1 MYFNHAYRKAYIG
14 TASGGNLVTTS
25 TGTTA
30 SLTAGQ
36 LGFFNAKTFAAVA
49 PASMDQKPFIIA
61 QGSWYKSPGYN
72 DKIGPFHGGYQ
83 ESVKTKVI
91 NPKYITRVFTTCATP
106 AVNQVI
112 SIGWDLTAGG
122 DGFLFECGMTYRLR
136 IDLKG
141 SPALRFLSHNV
152 YNTVDSYSGCCTD
165 ECTATCTGAPVDAAC
180 VLLGWKDQIYRNPW
194 MTQFILPQVYV
205 KGAGGANVEVY
216 SAADVAANRNDTSF
230 TANTATNTTLT
241 VTAMG
246 TGSNP
251 IAIGMAVTGAGI
263 TPGTTI
269 SAFVSG
275 TLGGVGVYTLSAAS
289 TATANGVSMTATKA
303 AYTCATVDPQ
313 DVVAGLKLTVAYVD
327 TKFGIC
333 TFTPTD
339 FYELQPLQIYTSITD
354 DSGDPC
360 SIKPIANSST
370 GEFVTE
376 ITAPAQTQGTGETVI
391 RDLILDARYRQEAY
405 PDSMNVNHLRMREIE
420 SNPVLLGN
428 SGQTIRTSLYDSIN
442 ILHSVPRF
450 NNPTGT
456 FDNDQYLIT
465 IYVPTGTN
473 CVAFLDGLQRAINCA
488 GTGVAIEN
496 WTVGGNCTGMIP
508 TVAADYCVN

>member
-1 MYFNHAYRKAYIG
+1 MYFNHAYRKAFLG
-14 TASGGNLVTTS
+14 VENQAGDLTVAT

-30 SLTAGQ
+30 ALTAGQ
-36 LGFFNAKTFAAVA
+36 LGLFDAKTYGVYT
-49 PASMDQKPFIIA
+49 PSNKPFIIA
-61 QGSWYKSPGYN
+61 QGSWYKSPGYS
-72 DKIGPFHGGYQ
+72 DKIGPYHGGYQ

-91 NPKYITRVFTTCATP
+91 NPKYVTRVFTTCATP
-106 AVNQVI
+106 AINQVI
-112 SIGWDLTAGG
+112 SIGWDLADG

-165 ECTATCTGAPVDAAC
+165 ECTATCTGDPVDAAC

-194 MTQFILPQVYV
+194 MTQFILPQVYIQN
-205 KGAGGANVEVY
+205 GAGDAEEVY
-216 SAADVAANRNDTSF
+216 SAADVEAGRNTASF
-230 TANTATNTTLT
+230 TADTTNTNDTLT

-246 TGSNP
+246 TGSFP
-251 IAIGMAVTGAGI
+251 IAIGMVVTGAGI
-263 TPGTTI
+263 PGGTTI
-269 SAFVSG
+269 ASFG
-275 TLGGVGVYTLSAAS
+275 TGEGGVGTYTLSANA
-289 TATANGVSMTATKA
+289 TATATGVSMTAEKA
-303 AYTCATVDPQ
+303 VYTCETVNPE
-313 DVVAGLKLTVAYVD
+313 DVVAGLKLSVAYQD
-327 TKFGIC
+327 TKFGMC

-339 FYELQPLQIYTSITD
+339 HYELEPLLIFTSITD
-354 DSGDPC
+354 ESGDPC

-376 ITAPAQTQGTGETVI
+376 IQAPAQTQGSGETVI

-465 IYVPTGTN
+465 IYVPTGTD
-473 CVAFLDGLQRAINCA
+473 CVDFLDDIQTALNCA
-488 GTGVAIEN
+488 GNGI
-496 WTVGGNCTGMIP
+496 TVESWDAGRSCATMVP
-508 TVAADYCVN
+508 TVAPDVCI